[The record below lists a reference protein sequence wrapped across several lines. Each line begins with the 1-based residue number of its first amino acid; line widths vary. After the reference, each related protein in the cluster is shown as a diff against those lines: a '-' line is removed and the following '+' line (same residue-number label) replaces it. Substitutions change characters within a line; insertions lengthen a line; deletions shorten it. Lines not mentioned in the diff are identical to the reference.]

1 MTKHPE
7 KSKVVRK
14 LRCAV
19 YTRKSS
25 EEGLEQEFNSL
36 HAQREAC
43 EAYIA
48 SQRSE
53 GWVLVRDQY
62 DDGGI
67 SGGTLYHYFPNK
79 HAIMCAL
86 AERWLREVEASLDEI
101 ERWRLDALSLAEFAE
116 RVVERQL
123 AVYRTQQGILHL
135 VQAMFSIP
143 ELRAL
148 DQQHDA
154 LVIERMSVAF
164 ARYGLEGTTA
174 ELGRLAR
181 AYLEL
186 THALLL
192 VVVNQAG
199 IRSRRTLADLKR
211 VTLCLLQPYITT
223 GGNR

>member
-1 MTKHPE
+1 MNPDTASGHG
-7 KSKVVRK
+7 RK
-14 LRCAV
+14 QQLSPR
-19 YTRKSS
+19 
-25 EEGLEQEFNSL
+25 
-36 HAQREAC
+36 REPLQ
-43 EAYIA
+43 
-48 SQRSE
+48 QRSLARAQQILDVTARLLDE
-53 GWVLVRDQY
+53 VGFDALTTILIARDM
-62 DDGGI
+62 GI
-67 SGGTLYHYFPNK
+67 SVGTLYHYFPNK
-79 HAIMCAL
+79 HAIMYAM
-86 AERWLREVEASLDEI
+86 AEQWLREVE
-101 ERWRLDALSLAEFAE
+101 RSLAEIDSWQLADLAPEQFVD
-116 RVVERQL
+116 RLIERQL
-123 AVYRTQQGILHL
+123 AAYKARHGILHL

-164 ARYGLEGTTA
+164 ARYGLDGTTA

-181 AYLEL
+181 VYLEL

>member
-1 MTKHPE
+1 MNPDTA
-7 KSKVVRK
+7 SGNGRK
-14 LRCAV
+14 QQLSPR
-19 YTRKSS
+19 
-25 EEGLEQEFNSL
+25 
-36 HAQREAC
+36 REPLQ
-43 EAYIA
+43 
-48 SQRSE
+48 QRSLARAQQILDVTARLLDE
-53 GWVLVRDQY
+53 VGFDALTTILIARDM
-62 DDGGI
+62 GI
-67 SGGTLYHYFPNK
+67 SVGTLYHYFPNK
-79 HAIMCAL
+79 HAIMYAM
-86 AERWLREVEASLDEI
+86 AEQWLREVE
-101 ERWRLDALSLAEFAE
+101 RSLAEIDSWQLADLAPEQFVD
-116 RVVERQL
+116 RLIERQL
-123 AVYRTQQGILHL
+123 AAYKARHGILHL

>member
-1 MTKHPE
+1 MNPDTA
-7 KSKVVRK
+7 SGNGRK
-14 LRCAV
+14 QQLSPR
-19 YTRKSS
+19 
-25 EEGLEQEFNSL
+25 
-36 HAQREAC
+36 REPLQ
-43 EAYIA
+43 
-48 SQRSE
+48 QRSLARAQQILDVTARLLDE
-53 GWVLVRDQY
+53 VGFDALTTILIARDM
-62 DDGGI
+62 GI
-67 SGGTLYHYFPNK
+67 SVGTLYHYFPNK
-79 HAIMCAL
+79 HAIMYAM
-86 AERWLREVEASLDEI
+86 AEQWLREVE
-101 ERWRLDALSLAEFAE
+101 RSLAEIDSWQLADLAPEQFVD
-116 RVVERQL
+116 RLIERQL
-123 AVYRTQQGILHL
+123 AAYKARHGILHL

-164 ARYGLEGTTA
+164 ARYGLDGTTA

-181 AYLEL
+181 VYLEL